1 MLSVN
6 LPSEIHSQ
14 GRKTALECYK
24 LNGLPLSMLDQIKT
38 LFGLTPEESNAPNL
52 VLDKNLAA
60 AALMVHVIAADGNIT
75 PEEEVKLRAVLR
87 EHYAMT
93 EEEALALEEAAR
105 AAQTEAVDM
114 YRFTSI
120 LKSDMDEA
128 ERLAL
133 VEDLW
138 EMVFADGNVH
148 EFEDN
153 VVWRVAELIGI
164 QARERMV
171 LKQRVLARIQ

>member
-1 MLSVN
+1 
-6 LPSEIHSQ
+6 
-14 GRKTALECYK
+14 
-24 LNGLPLSMLDQIKT
+24 MLDQIKS
-38 LFGLTPEESNAPNL
+38 LFGLSPQDAGATKIE
-52 VLDKNLAA
+52 LDKNLAA
-60 AALMVHVIAADGNIT
+60 AALMVHVIAADGQIT

-87 EHYAMT
+87 EHYVMGDDDAS
-93 EEEALALEEAAR
+93 ALEEAAKT
-105 AAQTEAVDM
+105 AQEDAVDM

-120 LKSDMDEA
+120 LKDQMDES

-138 EMVFADGNVH
+138 EMVFADGKIH

-164 QARERMV
+164 QSRERMV
-171 LKQRVLARIQ
+171 LKQRVLARIG